1 MINKSRCPSKWN
13 NILVTDDSGSVIE
26 LFGVDELG
34 KLKTKLKTQQRRKI
48 HERVGTKRTKDHQKT
63 SIPKVNDESETTGTN
78 QASVKSHPFDL
89 GGFHDP
95 VYPMFDIFQE
105 FPEAISEINDVNEID
120 NTGDLYPVSEITE
133 VNFFKEIT
141 EYNETN
147 ELMFFNEE
155 YNMLEN
161 NFDDSTFI
169 DF

>member
-34 KLKTKLKTQQRRKI
+34 KLKTKLKTQERRKI
-48 HERVGTKRTKDHQKT
+48 HERVGTKRRKDHQKT
-63 SIPKVNDESETTGTN
+63 SIPKVNDESETTSTN
-78 QASVKSHPFDL
+78 QASIKSHPFDL

-95 VYPMFDIFQE
+95 VYPKFDIFQE
-105 FPEAISEINDVNEID
+105 FPETISEINDINEID
-120 NTGDLYPVSEITE
+120 NTDDLYSVSEITE
-133 VNFFKEIT
+133 NNFLNEIT

-147 ELMFFNEE
+147 EIMFFNEE
-155 YNMLEN
+155 YDILEN
-161 NFDDSTFI
+161 NFDDSTFL